1 MDERFTIFETQA
13 QVLNELPDEDA
24 GKLFKA
30 LAAAAFDWDAVE
42 LEGTL
47 RLLCMAMRPGVE
59 KSASLSKTRADA
71 RAGKGKK
78 QSEKQTEKQT
88 KKQSEKQTEKQT
100 EKETLLEEEVEVEV
114 DKKEEPNPLSGKPDD
129 APPFS
134 EIVGYLN
141 ERTGKQYRADSGKA
155 KRAISARWHE
165 GYTLADF
172 RRVVDNQL
180 AAWGGDE
187 RMAAYLR
194 PETLFGAKF
203 DGYLNNS
210 PPEKSLV
217 NAAYTA
223 DPSAQGWGNFI
234 DDEGVAA

>member
-13 QVLNELPDEDA
+13 QVLNELSDKDA

-30 LAAAAFDWDAVE
+30 LAAAAFDWEQVE
-42 LEGTL
+42 LDGTL

-71 RAGKGKK
+71 RTGKGKK
-78 QSEKQTEKQT
+78 QSEKQTEKQS
-88 KKQSEKQTEKQT
+88 KKQTEKQT
-100 EKETLLEEEVEVEV
+100 EKQPLHEVEVEEEV
-114 DKKEEPNPLSGKPDD
+114 DRKEELNPLSGKPDG

-155 KRAISARWHE
+155 KRAITARWHE

>member
-71 RAGKGKK
+71 RVGKGKK
-78 QSEKQTEKQT
+78 QTKKQTEKQTEKQT
-88 KKQSEKQTEKQT
+88 KK
-100 EKETLLEEEVEVEV
+100 ETLLEEVEVEVEVEV

-155 KRAISARWHE
+155 KRAISARWRE

-172 RRVVDNQL
+172 HRVVDNQL

-187 RMAAYLR
+187 RMTAYLR

-223 DPSAQGWGNFI
+223 DPSAQGWGDFI

>member
-1 MDERFTIFETQA
+1 MDGRFTIFETQA
-13 QVLNELPDEDA
+13 RVLNELPDGDA

-78 QSEKQTEKQT
+78 QTEKQT
-88 KKQSEKQTEKQT
+88 KKQSEKQIEKQT
-100 EKETLLEEEVEVEV
+100 EKETLLEEEEEEVEVE
-114 DKKEEPNPLSGKPDD
+114 KKEELNPLSGKPDD

-141 ERTGKQYRADSGKA
+141 TQTGKQYRADSGKA
-155 KRAISARWHE
+155 KRAISARWRE

-172 RRVVDNQL
+172 KRVIDNQI

-187 RMAAYLR
+187 RMTAYLR

-210 PPEKSLV
+210 PPEKTRV
-217 NAAYTA
+217 NAAYAA